1 MLPLYW
7 QSTIHYL
14 ILYSSYIRRQ
24 AAAEAAAAEKRAKKG
39 AAELRADSMEEDV
52 FGARVI
58 NDVHMQGVSSPED

>member
-1 MLPLYW
+1 M
-7 QSTIHYL
+7 
-14 ILYSSYIRRQ
+14 RRQ

-52 FGARVI
+52 FGARVS